1 MAEFLTRDINLFV
14 SETPEQDG
22 VGGGFNVAK
31 SAGSDFTR
39 ALMRGRSFGIPV
51 LDKVGNNDLVGTG
64 FEFDTE
70 LRPNYWVHPTMTIAM
85 PVTSELGALWL
96 ARTLSGNN
104 AAPSLLD
111 GVGGV
116 VHEHI
121 LLMQAASAGRQ
132 IKTSNLITSVG
143 YVNDGNPGADFQFM
157 GVGAD
162 GLTLSQTRADE
173 VALSVDL
180 VGSGRFINPLP
191 AGVRATLPAAVE
203 TQNRL
208 HGAAVVVTYTDGQQI
223 NLSNEGRVRGW
234 TFNFGNNLRRDDR
247 RPGDPFRI
255 PNDPSS
261 GAYVNRLLR
270 GPRTASAQIT
280 VSLTES
286 LREFV
291 THSQNR
297 VVQNLSFLMKGNLI
311 PGALGGA
318 VYNYAVEVK
327 MPSSY
332 IRTIGATDDND
343 DAALTLDFYPVKGTG
358 EFVTARVVNTRAT
371 PIS

>member
-14 SETPEQDG
+14 SKTTEQEG
-22 VGGGFNVAK
+22 AGGGYNVAK
-31 SAGSDFTR
+31 AAGTDFIR
-39 ALMRGRSFGIPV
+39 ALMRGRAFGIPV

-104 AAPSLLD
+104 AAPTLLD

-121 LLMQAASAGRQ
+121 LLMQAASQGRQ

-143 YVNDGNPGADFQFM
+143 YVNDSTPGADFLFT

-162 GLTLSQTRADE
+162 ALTISQTRADE
-173 VALSVDL
+173 PQLSVDL

-191 AGVRATLPAAVE
+191 TGVRTGLPTTVAA
-203 TQNRL
+203 QNRV
-208 HGAAVVVTYTDGQQI
+208 HGAAVVVTYTDGSSI
-223 NLSNEGRVRGW
+223 NLSSEGRVRGW
-234 TFNFGNNLRRDDR
+234 TFNYNNNLRRDDR

-255 PNDPSS
+255 PDDPSS

-270 GPRTASAQIT
+270 GPRTASAQVT
-280 VSLTES
+280 VSLTED
-286 LREFV
+286 LREFI

-311 PGALGGA
+311 PGALGTGP
-318 VYNYAVEVK
+318 YNYAVEVK
-327 MPSSY
+327 LPSSY
-332 IRTIGATDDND
+332 IRTVGATDDND

-358 EFVTARVVNTRAT
+358 EYVTARVVNTRAT
-371 PIS
+371 AIS